1 MASGDEWGNS
11 TEIVQTKV
19 VYALTNNSLD
29 DDGEEAMDMAIVP
42 AKVEDAFISDDDS
55 LRRRWRLIRTG

>member
-1 MASGDEWGNS
+1 
-11 TEIVQTKV
+11 VPTKV
-19 VYALTNNSLD
+19 EYASTNKSLD